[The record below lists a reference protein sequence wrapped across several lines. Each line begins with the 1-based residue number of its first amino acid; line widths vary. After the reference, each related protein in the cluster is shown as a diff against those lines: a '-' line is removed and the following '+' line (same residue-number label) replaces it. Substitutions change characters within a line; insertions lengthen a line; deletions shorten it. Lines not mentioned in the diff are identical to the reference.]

1 MICHIFKPERCH
13 HCSACNRCVL
23 NMDHHCPWVN
33 NCIGFYNRKFFLLM
47 LFYILTT
54 LAILVIGM
62 LRGIYE
68 VFANIADFKAIYLIR
83 ILPFALSVALFGI
96 LFCFFKFHLNLV
108 FTNVTTI
115 ETLDRKRSNSPVP
128 LPNNVK
134 ILNFSYL

>member
-62 LRGIYE
+62 LRGIID
-68 VFANIADFKAIYLIR
+68 VFANIADFRAMNLMR
-83 ILPFALSVALFGI
+83 LLPFALSIALFGI

-115 ETLDRKRSNSPVP
+115 ETLDRKRSNNPVP
-128 LPNNVK
+128 PQNNV
-134 ILNFSYL
+134 IYYLNF